1 MKFLFM
7 SPNNYQYRKLIL
19 TILFASVIF
28 ANLQCQII
36 KGKVVDASSNNALE
50 YASIGVIN
58 TSIGTITNEAGEFNL
73 NVEKST
79 STSIVRF
86 SMMGYEPVSL
96 SIGELTDKDN
106 IIKLNEKPIQLNEV
120 SVSPNNVFRKIGIT
134 SQRNKV
140 GLCGWGG
147 DKRGKGHEIGSRF
160 DLGNSISRIQK
171 ISFYIDKQSFN
182 NCLLR
187 MHIRSINNGIPDK
200 ELINENVLFNI
211 SKSSGWIDSD
221 LNKYDIFLKGEVAV
235 TLEWVNAFGVNLN
248 NLKKMVKDK
257 VKSSVILIPVTKS
270 ADCVYYR
277 WGVEAPWSKI
287 ENQSPCMY
295 LTIQ

>member
-1 MKFLFM
+1 M
-7 SPNNYQYRKLIL
+7 SPNNYQYRKFIL
-19 TILFASVIF
+19 TILFASLIL
-28 ANLQCQII
+28 ATLQCQII

-187 MHIRSINNGIPDK
+187 MHIRGINNGIPDK

-211 SKSSGWIDSD
+211 SKSSGWVDSD

-248 NLKKMVKDK
+248 NLKKMGKDK
-257 VKSSVILIPVTKS
+257 VKSSVILIPITKS
-270 ADCVYYR
+270 ADCLYYR
-277 WGVEAPWSKI
+277 WGVEAQWLKT
-287 ENQSPCMY
+287 ENQSPCIY